1 MKIIDNTVTIIP
13 FDEILIGNIFKDKN
27 GGIWMRGNNVA
38 YGANNSIN
46 LKTCET
52 TCFAPSEPVTPL
64 PNARLVID

>member
-1 MKIIDNTVTIIP
+1 MKIIEKSITTIP
-13 FDEILIGNIFKDKN
+13 FDEISVGNIFKDKN
-27 GGIWMRGNNVA
+27 GGIWMRGNIVA

-52 TCFAPSEPVTPL
+52 ACFTPFEPVIPL